1 MSSRGPLKGAPT
13 PGPIAEILQHR
24 TRSSQGLFRGW
35 IRTLTPAN
43 SWPAVAGLAVFAA
56 MLVLQQ
62 LIEPGTQ
69 RLLTSVFLF
78 VALAQAWNII
88 GGYTGYASFGQ
99 VAFFGLGAYT
109 VAVLMN
115 NYHVSF
121 WAALPVAVAVGVAFA
136 VAIGVPLL
144 RLRGHYFAIA
154 TLGAAEG
161 AREVINN
168 MTSFTGGGGGITIPT
183 FGSEAP
189 TPYFGKPGFY
199 LAFLVLA
206 AVSVVIA
213 AVLARSRFG
222 YAMVAVHEDEDAAGA
237 IGINTTVVKVV
248 AFGLSAAIVA
258 CAGAFYA
265 FQQIEF
271 YPTDVFD
278 ASFTVLM
285 VIMVVIG
292 GCGSVAGPLAGAVGL
307 QLLSQFLRV
316 NLGSFNQL
324 IFGAIIVLVV
334 IFFPQGVVIYLRDAW
349 RTRHLSILDNVR
361 RYRL

>member
-1 MSSRGPLKGAPT
+1 VS
-13 PGPIAEILQHR
+13 AEVLQGRAR
-24 TRSSQGLFRGW
+24 TRRESIGAWLRSRNL
-35 IRTLTPAN
+35 AN
-43 SWPAVAGLAVFAA
+43 SWPALVGLAGFAA
-56 MLVLQQ
+56 MLVVQQ

-69 RLLTSVFLF
+69 RLLTTVFMF
-78 VALAQAWNII
+78 IALAQAWNII

-99 VAFFGLGAYT
+99 VAFFGLGAYM

-121 WAALPVAVAVGVAFA
+121 WLALPVAIVGGVLFA
-136 VAIGVPLL
+136 VLIGIPLL

-168 MTSFTGGGGGITIPT
+168 MTPITGGGGGITIPT
-183 FGSEAP
+183 FGAEAP
-189 TPYFGKPGFY
+189 TAYFGKPGFY

-206 AVSVVIA
+206 AIAVGVSA
-213 AVLARSRFG
+213 LLARSRFG
-222 YAMVAVHEDEDAAGA
+222 YAMVAVHQDEEAAGA
-237 IGINTTVVKVV
+237 VGINTTVVKVV
-248 AFGLSAAIVA
+248 AFGVSAAIVA
-258 CAGAFYA
+258 CAGGLYA

-292 GCGSVAGPLAGAVGL
+292 GSGTVLGPLFGAVAL
-307 QLLSQFLRV
+307 ELLSQYLRISLGFL
-316 NLGSFNQL
+316 NQL

-334 IFFPQGVVIYLRDAW
+334 VFFPQGVVTFAQEAW
-349 RTRHLSILDNVR
+349 RARRFSILDNIR

>member
-1 MSSRGPLKGAPT
+1 MTQKPSAGPV
-13 PGPIAEILQHR
+13 AEVLQGR
-24 TRSSQGLFRGW
+24 ARSTQGMFGDW
-35 IRTLTPAN
+35 IRSRTPAN
-43 SWPAVAGLAVFAA
+43 SWPVVAGFAVFAA
-56 MLVLQQ
+56 MLGLQQ
-62 LIEPGTQ
+62 LIVPGTQ

-121 WAALPVAVAVGVAFA
+121 WVALPVAVVVGVLFA
-136 VAIGVPLL
+136 VVIGVPLL

-168 MTSFTGGGGGITIPT
+168 MTSVTGGGGGITIPT
-183 FGSEAP
+183 FGSDAP

-206 AVSVVIA
+206 AVSVAVA
-213 AVLARSRFG
+213 ALIARSRFG

-237 IGINTTVVKVV
+237 VGINTTVVKVI
-248 AFGLSAAIVA
+248 AFAVSAAIVA

-292 GCGSVAGPLAGAVGL
+292 GSGSVVGPLAGAVGL
-307 QLLSQFLRV
+307 ELLSQFLRV

-334 IFFPQGVVIYLRDAW
+334 VFFPQGVVIYLRDAW
-349 RTRHLSILDNVR
+349 RTRQFSILDNVR

>member
-1 MSSRGPLKGAPT
+1 MSTRPAAGSLVAILHGRPRSLGEVLGDWARSR
-13 PGPIAEILQHR
+13 
-24 TRSSQGLFRGW
+24 
-35 IRTLTPAN
+35 TPAN
-43 SWPAVAGLAVFAA
+43 SWPALAGIVVFAA
-56 MLVLQQ
+56 MLGLQQ

-69 RLLTSVFLF
+69 RLLTAVFMF
-78 VALAQAWNII
+78 VALAQAWNVI
-88 GGYTGYASFGQ
+88 GGFTGYASFGQ
-99 VAFFGLGAYT
+99 VAFFGVGAYS

-115 NYHVSF
+115 NYHASF
-121 WAALPVAVAVGVAFA
+121 WLALPVAVVAGVAFA
-136 VAIGVPLL
+136 VLIGVPLL

-168 MTSFTGGGGGITIPT
+168 LTPITGGGLGITIPT
-183 FGSEAP
+183 FGAQAP

-206 AVSVVIA
+206 AVSVAVC

-222 YAMVAVHEDEDAAGA
+222 YSMVAVNQDEDAAGA
-237 IGINTTVVKVV
+237 VGINTTVVKVI
-248 AFGLSAAIVA
+248 AFGISAAIVA

-292 GCGSVAGPLAGAVGL
+292 GSGSVAGPLVGAVGL
-307 QLLSQFLRV
+307 ELLSQFLRV
-316 NLGSFNQL
+316 NLGPYNQL

-334 IFFPQGVVIYLRDAW
+334 VFFPQGVVNFFRDAW
-349 RTRHLSILDNVR
+349 RTRRFSVLDNMR

>member
-1 MSSRGPLKGAPT
+1 MIG
-13 PGPIAEILQHR
+13 
-24 TRSSQGLFRGW
+24 
-35 IRTLTPAN
+35 
-43 SWPAVAGLAVFAA
+43 
-56 MLVLQQ
+56 LQQ

-69 RLLTSVFLF
+69 RLLTAVFLF

-99 VAFFGLGAYT
+99 VAFFGIGAYT

-121 WAALPVAVAVGVAFA
+121 WAAMPVAVVIGVVFAVG
-136 VAIGVPLL
+136 IGVPLL

-168 MTSFTGGGGGITIPT
+168 LTPLTGGGGGITIPT
-183 FGSEAP
+183 FGDQAP
-189 TPYFGKPGFY
+189 TAYFGKPGFY
-199 LAFLVLA
+199 LAFLVVA
-206 AVSVVIA
+206 AASV
-213 AVLARSRFG
+213 AVATLLARSRLGF
-222 YAMVAVHEDEDAAGA
+222 AMVAVHQDEDAAA
-237 IGINTTVVKVV
+237 ALGINTTLVKVT
-248 AFGLSAAIVA
+248 AFGVSAAIVA

-278 ASFTVLM
+278 TSFTVLM

-292 GCGSVAGPLAGAVGL
+292 GSGTVLGPLVGAVGL
-307 QLLSQFLRV
+307 ELLAQYLRV
-316 NLGSFNQL
+316 NLGIYNQL
-324 IFGAIIVLVV
+324 VFGAIIVLVV
-334 IFFPQGVVIYLRDAW
+334 VFFPQGVVNFFRDAW
-349 RTRHLSILDNVR
+349 LTRQFSVLDNVR

>member
-1 MSSRGPLKGAPT
+1 VAAGWFRSRTA
-13 PGPIAEILQHR
+13 
-24 TRSSQGLFRGW
+24 
-35 IRTLTPAN
+35 AN
-43 SWPAVAGLAVFAA
+43 SWPALFGVVAFAA
-56 MLVLQQ
+56 MLGVQQ
-62 LIEPGTQ
+62 VIEPGTQ
-69 RLLTSVFLF
+69 RLLTTVFMF

-99 VAFFGLGAYT
+99 VVFFGLGAYT
-109 VAVLMN
+109 TAVLMT

-121 WAALPVAVAVGVAFA
+121 WLALPAAIFAGVLFAFL
-136 VAIGVPLL
+136 IGVPLL

-168 MTSFTGGGGGITIPT
+168 MTSITGGGGGITIPT
-183 FGSEAP
+183 FGDQAP
-189 TPYFGKPGFY
+189 TAYFGKPGFY
-199 LAFLVLA
+199 IAFLILA
-206 AVSVVIA
+206 AVSVALSA
-213 AVLARSRFG
+213 ALARSRFG

-237 IGINTTVVKVV
+237 VGINTTIVKVV
-248 AFGLSAAIVA
+248 AFGVSAAIVA

-278 ASFTVLM
+278 PSFTVLM

-292 GCGSVAGPLAGAVGL
+292 GSGTVVGPLVGAVGL
-307 QLLSQFLRV
+307 ELLSQFLRV
-316 NLGSFNQL
+316 NLGNYNQL
-324 IFGAIIVLVV
+324 VFGAIIVLVV
-334 IFFPQGVVIYLRDAW
+334 VFFPQGVVNFIRDAW
-349 RTRHLSILDNVR
+349 RTRQFSILDNVR

>member
-1 MSSRGPLKGAPT
+1 VS
-13 PGPIAEILQHR
+13 AEVLQGRAR
-24 TRSSQGLFRGW
+24 TRRESIGAWLRSRNL
-35 IRTLTPAN
+35 AN
-43 SWPAVAGLAVFAA
+43 SWPALVAIAGFAA
-56 MLVLQQ
+56 MLVVQQ

-69 RLLTSVFLF
+69 RLLTTVFMF
-78 VALAQAWNII
+78 IALAQAWNVI

-99 VAFFGLGAYT
+99 VAFFGLGAYI

-121 WAALPVAVAVGVAFA
+121 WLALPVAIVGGVLFA
-136 VAIGVPLL
+136 VLIGLPLL

-168 MTSFTGGGGGITIPT
+168 MTPVTGGGGGITIPT
-183 FGSEAP
+183 FGAEAP

-199 LAFLVLA
+199 LAYLVLA
-206 AVSVVIA
+206 AIAVGVSA
-213 AVLARSRFG
+213 LLARSRFG
-222 YAMVAVHEDEDAAGA
+222 YAMVAVHQDEEAAGA
-237 IGINTTVVKVV
+237 VGINTTVVKVV
-248 AFGLSAAIVA
+248 AFGVSAAIVA
-258 CAGAFYA
+258 CAGGLYA

-292 GCGSVAGPLAGAVGL
+292 GSGTVLGPLFGAVAL
-307 QLLSQFLRV
+307 ELLSQYLRISLGFL
-316 NLGSFNQL
+316 NQL

-334 IFFPQGVVIYLRDAW
+334 VFFPQGVVTFAQEAW
-349 RTRHLSILDNVR
+349 RARRFSILDNIR

>member
-1 MSSRGPLKGAPT
+1 MSEAAQTAALT
-13 PGPIAEILQHR
+13 DVLQGRRRSAGERFGLWLR
-24 TRSSQGLFRGW
+24 TRTVS
-35 IRTLTPAN
+35 N
-43 SWPAVAGLAVFAA
+43 SWPAAAGVAAVGA

-62 LIEPGTQ
+62 FVEPGTQ
-69 RLLTSVFLF
+69 RLLASVFMF
-78 VALAQAWNII
+78 VALAQGWNII

-109 VAVLMN
+109 TAVLMN

-121 WAALPVAVAVGVAFA
+121 WLALPAAIAAGVLFA
-136 VAIGVPLL
+136 VLIGVPLL
-144 RLRGHYFAIA
+144 RLRGHYVAIA

-168 MTSFTGGGGGITIPT
+168 MTPITGGGGGITIPT
-183 FGSEAP
+183 FGDQAP
-189 TPYFGKPGFY
+189 TAYFGKPGFY
-199 LAFLVLA
+199 LAFLAVA
-206 AVSVVIA
+206 AISIAVA

-222 YAMVAVHEDEDAAGA
+222 YAMMAVNQDEDAAGA
-237 IGINTTVVKVV
+237 VGINTTATKVV
-248 AFGLSAAIVA
+248 AFGVSGAIVA

-278 ASFTVLM
+278 ANFTVLM

-292 GCGSVAGPLAGAVGL
+292 GSGTILGPIVGAVGL
-307 QLLSQFLRV
+307 ELLSQFLRE
-316 NLGSFNQL
+316 NADQYNQL

-334 IFFPQGVVIYLRDAW
+334 VFFPQGVVNFFRDAW
-349 RTRHLSILDNVR
+349 RSRQFSILANVR

>member
-1 MSSRGPLKGAPT
+1 MRRRSRTWPELLG
-13 PGPIAEILQHR
+13 E
-24 TRSSQGLFRGW
+24 W
-35 IRTLTPAN
+35 IRSRSLGN
-43 SWPAVAGLAVFAA
+43 SWPAMAGLGVVAT

-62 LIEPGTQ
+62 FIAPGTQ
-69 RLLTSVFLF
+69 RLLTTVFMF

-99 VAFFGLGAYT
+99 VAFFGLGAYI

-115 NYHVSF
+115 NYHFSF
-121 WAALPVAVAVGVAFA
+121 WSGLPLAIAGGVLFA
-136 VAIGVPLL
+136 VLIGVPLL

-161 AREVINN
+161 LREVINN
-168 MTSFTGGGGGITIPT
+168 MTSITGGGAGITIPT
-183 FGSEAP
+183 FGDTAP

-206 AVSVVIA
+206 AV
-213 AVLARSRFG
+213 AVAVTALLARSRFG
-222 YAMVAVHEDEDAAGA
+222 YSMVALHEDEDAAGA
-237 IGINTTVVKVV
+237 VGINTTVVKVV
-248 AFGLSAAIVA
+248 AFAISAAIVA

-292 GCGSVAGPLAGAVGL
+292 GSGTVLGPLVGAVGL
-307 QLLSQFLRV
+307 ELLAQFLRI
-316 NLGSFNQL
+316 NLGTFNQL

-334 IFFPQGVVIYLRDAW
+334 VFFPQGVVPYAREAW
-349 RTRHLSILDNVR
+349 RSRRLALLDNVR